1 VSIII
6 KYLTVTLLALMVSG
20 GVFAQQKPKLPAC
33 PIKGSVHK
41 NGVWLAP
48 NGNKCEAH
56 WDAGGGKA
64 PPVVTG
70 GGKITILSAGSGK

>member
-1 VSIII
+1 MKFSKVLIVAC
-6 KYLTVTLLALMVSG
+6 LGLMVSN

-33 PIKGSVHK
+33 PSKGSVYK

-48 NGNKCEAH
+48 NGNKCESHIGTA
-56 WDAGGGKA
+56 KA

-70 GGKITILSAGSGK
+70 GGNIMILNSGAGK